1 VKSVR
6 QKAFIFA
13 LGFTLPFL
21 FAGAQASESEYRD
34 VLSITDVVQNIVDPG
49 NDPEIC
55 GNFKLSTKQLL
66 HYFKNAREG
75 LIGTYAHD
83 LDYAP
88 CHVTGKLMLK
98 SGITATWKIELS
110 GRGSIDFD
118 DGRYMFLDC
127 EHCVT
132 RK

>member
-1 VKSVR
+1 MSGW
-6 QKAFIFA
+6 QKV
-13 LGFTLPFL
+13 LKLVLCFTLLFL
-21 FAGAQASESEYRD
+21 LTGAQASESEYRD

-55 GNFKLSTKQLL
+55 GNFRLSTKQLL
-66 HYFKNAREG
+66 YYFKNAREV

-98 SGITATWKIELS
+98 SGITAKWKIELS

-127 EHCVT
+127 ERCVT
-132 RK
+132 RR